1 ERETVQGRGFERCDE
16 AALFDPVR
24 LAVFALEQ
32 MLARRLDPLRLD
44 GGDHAREQAR
54 RFHEACG
61 HDPFRRLGS
70 ERRTW
75 CDDEPRAAG
84 AFVFPALIER
94 ADLTEKACEN
104 GLMQIGVLGGRRV
117 LLELQL
123 PRDFLQLSMQLL
135 PLAHAHERHE
145 VLAAPFAELTP
156 AQRTTL

>member
-1 ERETVQGRGFERCDE
+1 MQEIRAQARAPLDERFADEDLARFVRRDAAIVDASPRRERETVQGRGFERCDE

-104 GLMQIGVLGGRRV
+104 
-117 LLELQL
+117 
-123 PRDFLQLSMQLL
+123 
-135 PLAHAHERHE
+135 
-145 VLAAPFAELTP
+145 
-156 AQRTTL
+156 